1 MNIKNQG
8 NLQQIILFIG
18 LILFGTIGR
27 YVLFG
32 MGVQPFPNFEVIMV
46 VTFLSVMLL
55 RSPIALLVPL
65 VSMIGSDLLIG
76 NPIFIGDQM
85 NRIVIFTYSGFAVI
99 ALISLLNKERLW
111 RGLGRF
117 RLKTVGMV
125 AGLGVGFVL
134 LYDIWTNLGWWYLM
148 YPHDTSSL
156 ALVYTAGLPF
166 MVYHLLSGIITFL
179 ALGLPILFY
188 ATNTKEQLHR
198 QPFTLTTIQ
207 KLPAVLLVIGLIG
220 LSFTGTAMTVPDKNE
235 VWVEK
240 SDLTS
245 VRITIIGD
253 QWTITDNMVAYPGD
267 TAFSLLK
274 RCSKEKE
281 FTVDFTYYEQFDA
294 TLVNAINNAVGGTD
308 GKYWQYYV
316 NGELPNVGADKYI
329 VSNGDILTWS
339 FEVPPS

>member
-76 NPIFIGDQM
+76 NPIFVGDQM
-85 NRIVIFTYSGFAVI
+85 NRIVLFTYSGFAI
-99 ALISLLNKERLW
+99 ITLITLLNKERLW

-148 YPHDTSSL
+148 YPHDASSL
-156 ALVYTAGLPF
+156 ILVYTAGLPF
-166 MVYHLLSGIITFL
+166 MIYHLLSGIITFC

-188 ATNTKEQLHR
+188 AANTKEQLHL

-245 VRITIIGD
+245 VRIIIIGD

-274 RCSKEKE
+274 RCSEETE

-294 TLVNAINNAVGGTD
+294 TLVNSINNAVGGTD

-316 NGELPNVGADKYI
+316 NSELPNVGADKYI
-329 VSNGDILTWS
+329 VSNGDVLTWS